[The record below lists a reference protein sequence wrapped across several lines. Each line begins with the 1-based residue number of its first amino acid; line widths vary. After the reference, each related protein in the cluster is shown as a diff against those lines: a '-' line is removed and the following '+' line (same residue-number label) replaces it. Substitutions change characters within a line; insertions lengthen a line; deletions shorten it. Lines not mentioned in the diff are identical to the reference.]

1 MMQDVIYVFKVKGV
15 ETENIEW
22 VKDTIKKYGLKKIKV
37 ERRELATHAYI
48 VSKLTFTNSIKEMAI
63 DLDAEIDGES
73 RNYLKGFSDSK
84 FKKHIIKYF
93 EDNYPQPTFYLE
105 GGWEDISSIEFYN
118 RFVKGT
124 SE

>member
-1 MMQDVIYVFKVKGV
+1 MMKDVIYVFKLKGV

-22 VKDTIKKYGLKKIKV
+22 VKDAIKKYRLKKIKV
-37 ERRELATHAYI
+37 ERRELATHSYI
-48 VSKLTFTNSIKEMAI
+48 VSNLTFTNSIKEMAI

-105 GGWEDISSIEFYN
+105 GGWEDISSLEFYN

-124 SE
+124 PE

>member
-1 MMQDVIYVFKVKGV
+1 MKDVIYVFKLKGV

-22 VKDTIKKYGLKKIKV
+22 VADTIKKYGLKKIKV
-37 ERRELATHAYI
+37 ERRELATHSYI
-48 VSKLTFTNSIKEMAI
+48 VSKLTFTDSIKEMAI

-118 RFVKGT
+118 RFVKG
-124 SE
+124 E